1 MRKAFSAL
9 AVAALTTVGW
19 ATVTITPAA
28 SATTTGFVVDTGS
41 TNQGKLYSLNLSTGA
56 PTEIGQTG
64 KNDIEG
70 LSLDCSGTLFGV
82 NRRPNQQVDANGT
95 ASPNAAVN
103 LNQLVTLNT
112 TTGATT
118 IVGTLSVEP
127 ADAGLTFG
135 TDGKL
140 YMAEVNTGEFY
151 EVNKSTAAV
160 TDIGPMGN
168 SVEITALA
176 TRADGTIFG
185 YDRNVGQLVT
195 INPAT
200 GASTVIGSS
209 AEVNLIGMDFD
220 ASGTL
225 WGVSQNGRIL
235 TFNPSTGA
243 ATDVTTYNND
253 QNRFVSLAIAPE
265 GCAAPTPPAPT
276 PTPEAPAAEAVAAVA
291 QLTG

>member
-1 MRKAFSAL
+1 MRKAFSVL
-9 AVAALTTVGW
+9 AVAALATVGW

-41 TNQGKLYSLNLSTGA
+41 TPNQGKLYSLNLSTGA
-56 PTEIGQTG
+56 PTEVGQTG

-70 LSLDCSGTLFGV
+70 LSLDCGGTLFGV
-82 NRRPNQQVDANGT
+82 NRRPNGEVDANGT
-95 ASPNAAVN
+95 ASPNVAVD
-103 LNQLVTLNT
+103 LNQLVTINT
-112 TTGATT
+112 TTGLATV
-118 IVGTLSVEP
+118 VGTLSVEP

-200 GASTVIGSS
+200 GASTVVGSS
-209 AEVNLIGMDFD
+209 AEVNLIGLDFD

-225 WGVSQNGRIL
+225 WGVSENGRIL
-235 TFNPSTGA
+235 TFDPSTGA
-243 ATDVTTYNND
+243 TTDVTTYNND

-265 GCAAPTPPAPT
+265 GCAAPSV